1 MEFES
6 LPEYDKDLKKLLKK
20 YRTLTSDIDDVK
32 KVLSVRPDAQ
42 PPFSFRI
49 EGLGIQSCVIKVKKI
64 ASDSFKGRGRNSG
77 FRLIYAYFKEQEK
90 IVLVELY
97 HKNDKENE
105 DRQRILNN
113 FE

>member
-6 LPEYDKDLKKLLKK
+6 LPEYDKDLKKLKKK

-64 ASDSFKGRGRNSG
+64 ASDSFKGRGSNSG